1 MTTFHPLPAPPA
13 PAPRPTL
20 QTPRANSQ
28 LPGAGER
35 SRDPPKTRELSRV
48 GVLPASEAMRG
59 VTAEPVPAVLGLGGG
74 GGVGGRALQA
84 PAQLGVEAARGGI
97 EGLGQ
102 AAGEP

>member
-1 MTTFHPLPAPPA
+1 MV
-13 PAPRPTL
+13 
-20 QTPRANSQ
+20 
-28 LPGAGER
+28 
-35 SRDPPKTRELSRV
+35 LSRV

-59 VTAEPVPAVLGLGGG
+59 VTAEPVPAVLGLGVG

-84 PAQLGVEAARGGI
+84 PAQLGVEAAGGGI